1 MNSASENVPVVIST
15 WPFGMPA
22 NVAAWQLL
30 SAGKPALD
38 AVEAGITYCEND
50 TSVDSVG
57 WGGLPDS
64 AGEVTL
70 DASIMDDTGRCGA
83 VACLHRVRNAIRV
96 ARMVMELTPHVMLAG
111 ESATRFAID
120 NGLHQTN
127 LLAPSAGKAFDDW
140 RHRDDVPQ
148 DTHDT
153 IGMLVIDATGH
164 MAGGCSTSG
173 LAYKLPGRVGDSP
186 IIGAGLYV
194 NPGIG
199 SAAAT
204 GKGEEVMKVCGSYAV
219 VENMRRGMEPREAIA
234 DVLKEITRRHNGK
247 VDADV
252 SFIALRADGAY
263 AGLTLRAKTNFQ
275 YAVISRGGR
284 RLINAGCIVG

>member
-1 MNSASENVPVVIST
+1 
-15 WPFGMPA
+15 
-22 NVAAWQLL
+22 
-30 SAGKPALD
+30 
-38 AVEAGITYCEND
+38 
-50 TSVDSVG
+50 
-57 WGGLPDS
+57 
-64 AGEVTL
+64 
-70 DASIMDDTGRCGA
+70 
-83 VACLHRVRNAIRV
+83 
-96 ARMVMELTPHVMLAG
+96 MLAG

-120 NGLHQTN
+120 HGLHQTN
-127 LLAPSAGKAFDDW
+127 VLAPSAGKAFDDW
-140 RHRDDVPQ
+140 RHRDEAIPES
-148 DTHDT
+148 HDT
-153 IGMLVIDATGH
+153 IGMLAIDAAGH

-219 VENMRRGMEPREAIA
+219 VENMRRGMDPRDAITE
-234 DVLKEITRRHNGK
+234 VLREILRRHNGT

-275 YAVISRGGR
+275 YAVISKTGK
-284 RLINAGCIVG
+284 RLINAGCVAIA